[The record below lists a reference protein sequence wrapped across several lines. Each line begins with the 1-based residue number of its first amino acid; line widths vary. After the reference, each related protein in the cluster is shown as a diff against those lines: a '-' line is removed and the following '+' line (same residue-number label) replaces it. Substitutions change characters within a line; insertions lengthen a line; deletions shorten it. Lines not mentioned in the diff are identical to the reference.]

1 MSALEGTES
10 ARERFVAA
18 MASEGGA
25 ASGSLVV
32 RGSYTSLPEPDRGTV
47 YQLGPSA
54 TPRAGTF
61 LGANSSKQFPHSTR
75 SP

>member
-10 ARERFVAA
+10 ARESFVAA

-25 ASGSLVV
+25 ASDSLVV
-32 RGSYTSLPEPDRGTV
+32 ESSYTSLHEMDRGIV

-54 TPRAGTF
+54 IPRAGTF